1 MEIFEILKFAVDSD
15 ASDIHITVGSP
26 PILRIDGSM
35 KKIESPPLEKEEV
48 DRLIYDVMT
57 ENQRRELEETFEVD
71 FSRELSGIGR
81 FRVNVFYGR
90 QGKAAVLRII
100 KSDILSFEQLGL
112 PDIIRDLSSLDK
124 GLVLVTGPTGSG
136 KSTTLATMIDYI
148 NTNFEYHIITIE
160 DPIEFIHEPK
170 KSLINQRELHT
181 NTKSFTNALRSSL
194 REDPDVILL
203 GELRD
208 LETTSLAITAAET
221 GHLVFG
227 TLHTNSAAKTVNRVI
242 DQYPAE
248 EQGQIRSMLAE
259 SLRGVIAQILLP
271 KKGGGRVGA
280 FEILICTPA
289 ASNMIRE
296 DKIFQLDSII
306 QTSMKS
312 GMITM
317 DQSLAAL
324 IKQGQI
330 EPEVAYRH
338 ARDAKSVAKLA
349 GLVPVEESKT

>member
-1 MEIFEILKFAVDSD
+1 MEIFELLKFAVDKGGSD
-15 ASDIHITVGSP
+15 LHLSVGAP
-26 PILRIDGSM
+26 PMLRLDGKM
-35 KKIESPPLEKEEV
+35 KKIDSPPLEKEEV

-57 ENQRRELEETFEVD
+57 EDQRRILEETMEVD

-81 FRVNVFYGR
+81 FRINVFYGR
-90 QGKAAVLRII
+90 LGKGAVLRVIN
-100 KSDILSFEQLGL
+100 SEILSFEKLRL
-112 PDIIRDLSSLDK
+112 PPILKDMSSLDN
-124 GLVLVTGPTGSG
+124 GLILVTGPTGSG

-148 NTNFEYHIITIE
+148 NSNFEYHLITIE
-160 DPIEFIHEPK
+160 DQIEFIHTPK

-181 NTKSFTNALRSSL
+181 NTLSFSNALRSSL
-194 REDPDVILL
+194 REDPDVILV

-227 TLHTNSAAKTVNRVI
+227 TLHTNSAAKTVNRII

-248 EQGQIRSMLAE
+248 EQSQVRTMLAE
-259 SLRGVIAQILLP
+259 SLRGVVAQILLP

-306 QTSMKS
+306 QTSMKI
-312 GMITM
+312 GMVTM
-317 DQSLAAL
+317 DQSLANL
-324 IKQGQI
+324 IKEGLI
-330 EPEVAYRH
+330 EPEDAYKH

-349 GLVPVEESKT
+349 GLATIE

>member
-1 MEIFEILKFAVDSD
+1 MEIFELLKFAVDTGGSD
-15 ASDIHITVGSP
+15 LHLSVGVP
-26 PILRIDGSM
+26 PMLRLDGKM
-35 KKIESPPLEKEEV
+35 KKIDSPPLEKEEV
-48 DRLIYDVMT
+48 DKLIYDVMT
-57 ENQRRELEETFEVD
+57 EDQRGILEETLEVD

-81 FRVNVFYGR
+81 FRINVFYGR
-90 QGKAAVLRII
+90 LGKGAVLRVIN
-100 KSDILSFEQLGL
+100 SEILSFEQLGL
-112 PDIIRDLSSLDK
+112 PTVLKEFASMDK

-148 NTNFEYHIITIE
+148 NSNFEYHIITIE
-160 DPIEFIHEPK
+160 DPIEFIHKPK

-181 NTKSFTNALRSSL
+181 NTLSFTNALRSSL
-194 REDPDVILL
+194 REDPDVILV

-221 GHLVFG
+221 GHLVLG
-227 TLHTNSAAKTVNRVI
+227 TLHTNSAAKTVNRII

-248 EQGQIRSMLAE
+248 EQSQVRTMLAE
-259 SLRGVIAQILLP
+259 SLRGVVAQILLP

-306 QTSMKS
+306 QTSMKI
-312 GMITM
+312 GMATM
-317 DQSLAAL
+317 DQSLAKL
-324 IKQGQI
+324 IKEGLI
-330 EPEVAYRH
+330 EPEDAYKH
-338 ARDAKSVAKLA
+338 ARDANSVAKLA
-349 GLVPVEESKT
+349 GLATIG

>member
-1 MEIFEILKFAVDSD
+1 MEIFELLKFAVDIGGSD
-15 ASDIHITVGSP
+15 LHLSVGVP
-26 PILRIDGSM
+26 PMLRLDGKM
-35 KKIESPPLEKEEV
+35 KKIDSPPLEKEEV
-48 DRLIYDVMT
+48 DKLIYDVMT
-57 ENQRRELEETFEVD
+57 EDQRGVLEETLEVD
-71 FSRELSGIGR
+71 FSRELRGIGR
-81 FRVNVFYGR
+81 FRINVFYGR
-90 QGKAAVLRII
+90 LGKGAVLRVIN
-100 KSDILSFEQLGL
+100 SEILSFEQLGL
-112 PDIIRDLSSLDK
+112 PTVLKEFASMDK

-148 NTNFEYHIITIE
+148 NSTFEYHIITIE
-160 DPIEFIHEPK
+160 DPIEFIHKPK
-170 KSLINQRELHT
+170 KSLISQRELHT
-181 NTKSFTNALRSSL
+181 NTLSFTNALRSSL
-194 REDPDVILL
+194 REDPDVILV

-248 EQGQIRSMLAE
+248 EQSQVRTMLAE
-259 SLRGVIAQILLP
+259 SLRGVVAQILLP

-306 QTSMKS
+306 QTSMKI
-312 GMITM
+312 GMATM
-317 DQSLAAL
+317 DQSLAKL
-324 IKQGQI
+324 IKEGLV
-330 EPEVAYRH
+330 EPEDAYRH
-338 ARDAKSVAKLA
+338 ARDANSVAKLA
-349 GLVPVEESKT
+349 GLATIG

>member
-1 MEIFEILKFAVDSD
+1 VEIFELLKFAVDSGG
-15 ASDIHITVGSP
+15 SDLHLSVGAP
-26 PILRIDGSM
+26 PMLRLDGRM
-35 KKIESPPLEKEEV
+35 KKVDSPSLEKEEV

-57 ENQRRELEETFEVD
+57 EDQRRILEETLELD

-81 FRVNVFYGR
+81 FRINVFYGR
-90 QGKAAVLRII
+90 LGKGAVLRVIN
-100 KSDILSFEQLGL
+100 SEILSFDQLGL
-112 PDIIRDLSSLDK
+112 PAILKDFASMDK

-148 NTNFEYHIITIE
+148 NSNYEYHIITIE
-160 DPIEFIHEPK
+160 DPIEFIHKPK

-181 NTKSFTNALRSSL
+181 NTLSYSNALRSSL
-194 REDPDVILL
+194 REDPDVILV

-227 TLHTNSAAKTVNRVI
+227 TLHTNSAAKTVNRII

-248 EQGQIRSMLAE
+248 EQSQVRTMLAE
-259 SLRGVIAQILLP
+259 SLRGVVAQILLP

-280 FEILICTPA
+280 FEILLCTPA

-306 QTSMKS
+306 QTSMKI
-312 GMITM
+312 GMATM
-317 DQSLAAL
+317 DQSLANL
-324 IKQGQI
+324 IKEGLI
-330 EPEVAYRH
+330 EPEDAYKH
-338 ARDAKSVAKLA
+338 SRDAKSVAKLA
-349 GLVPVEESKT
+349 GLATIE

>member
-1 MEIFEILKFAVDSD
+1 MEIFELLKFAVDKGGSD
-15 ASDIHITVGSP
+15 LHLSVGAP
-26 PILRIDGSM
+26 PMLRLDGKM
-35 KKIESPPLEKEEV
+35 KKIDSPPLEKEEV

-57 ENQRRELEETFEVD
+57 EDQRRILEETMEVD

-81 FRVNVFYGR
+81 FRINVFYGR
-90 QGKAAVLRII
+90 LGKGAVLRVIN
-100 KSDILSFEQLGL
+100 SEILSFEKLGL
-112 PDIIRDLSSLDK
+112 PPILKDMSSLDN
-124 GLVLVTGPTGSG
+124 GLILVTGPTGSG

-148 NTNFEYHIITIE
+148 NSNFEYHLITIE
-160 DPIEFIHEPK
+160 DPIEFIHTPK

-181 NTKSFTNALRSSL
+181 NTLSFSNALRSSL
-194 REDPDVILL
+194 REDPDVILV

-227 TLHTNSAAKTVNRVI
+227 TLHTNSAAKTVNRII

-248 EQGQIRSMLAE
+248 EQSQVRTMLAE
-259 SLRGVIAQILLP
+259 SLRGVVAQILLP

-306 QTSMKS
+306 QTSMKI
-312 GMITM
+312 GMVTM
-317 DQSLAAL
+317 DQSLANL
-324 IKQGQI
+324 IKEGLI
-330 EPEVAYRH
+330 EPEDAYKH

-349 GLVPVEESKT
+349 GLATIE

>member
-1 MEIFEILKFAVDSD
+1 MEIFELLKFAVDSGG
-15 ASDIHITVGSP
+15 SDLHLSVGAP
-26 PILRIDGSM
+26 PMLRLDGRM
-35 KKIESPPLEKEEV
+35 KKVDSPPLEKEEV

-57 ENQRRELEETFEVD
+57 EDQRRILEETLELD

-81 FRVNVFYGR
+81 FRINVFYGR
-90 QGKAAVLRII
+90 LGKGAVLRVIN
-100 KSDILSFEQLGL
+100 SDILSFDQLGL
-112 PDIIRDLSSLDK
+112 PAILKDFASMDK

-148 NTNFEYHIITIE
+148 NSNYEYHIITIE
-160 DPIEFIHEPK
+160 DPIEFIHKPK

-181 NTKSFTNALRSSL
+181 NTLSYSNALRSSL
-194 REDPDVILL
+194 REDPDVILV

-227 TLHTNSAAKTVNRVI
+227 TLHTNSAAKTVNRII

-248 EQGQIRSMLAE
+248 EQSQVRTMLAE
-259 SLRGVIAQILLP
+259 SLRGVVAQILLP

-280 FEILICTPA
+280 FEILLCTPA

-306 QTSMKS
+306 QTSMKI
-312 GMITM
+312 GMATM
-317 DQSLAAL
+317 DQSLANL
-324 IKQGQI
+324 IKEGLI
-330 EPEVAYRH
+330 EPEDAYKH
-338 ARDAKSVAKLA
+338 SRDAKSVAKLA
-349 GLVPVEESKT
+349 GLATIE

>member
-1 MEIFEILKFAVDSD
+1 VEIFELLKFAVDSGG
-15 ASDIHITVGSP
+15 SDLHLSVGAP
-26 PILRIDGSM
+26 PMLRLDGRMNKID
-35 KKIESPPLEKEEV
+35 SPPLEKEEV

-57 ENQRRELEETFEVD
+57 EDQRAILEETMEVD

-81 FRVNVFYGR
+81 FRINVFYGR
-90 QGKAAVLRII
+90 LGKGAVLRVIN
-100 KSDILSFEQLGL
+100 SEILTFDQLGL
-112 PDIIRDLSSLDK
+112 PEVLKEFASMDK

-148 NTNFEYHIITIE
+148 NANQEYHIITIE
-160 DPIEFIHEPK
+160 DPIEFIHKPK

-181 NTKSFTNALRSSL
+181 NTLSFTNALRSSL
-194 REDPDVILL
+194 REDPDVILV

-227 TLHTNSAAKTVNRVI
+227 TLHTNSASKTVNRII

-248 EQGQIRSMLAE
+248 EQDQVRTMLAE
-259 SLRGVIAQILLP
+259 SLRGVVAQILLP

-289 ASNMIRE
+289 ASNMVRE

-306 QTSMKS
+306 QTSMKI

-317 DQSLAAL
+317 DQSLANL
-324 IKQGQI
+324 IKEGLI
-330 EPEVAYRH
+330 EPEDAYKH
-338 ARDAKSVAKLA
+338 ARNAKSVAKLA
-349 GLVPVEESKT
+349 GLATIE

>member
-1 MEIFEILKFAVDSD
+1 MEIFEILKFAVDSG
-15 ASDIHITVGSP
+15 ASDIHLTVGAP
-26 PILRIDGSM
+26 PMLRLDGKI
-35 KKIESPPLEKEEV
+35 KKIDSPPLEKEEV
-48 DRLIYDVMT
+48 DRLVYDVMT
-57 ENQRRELEETFEVD
+57 EEQRRELEEHLEVD
-71 FSRELSGIGR
+71 FSRDLSGIGR
-81 FRVNVFYGR
+81 FRVNVFFGR
-90 QGKAAVLRII
+90 LGKAAVMRII

-112 PDIIRDLSSLDK
+112 PEVIREMSSFDK

-136 KSTTLATMIDYI
+136 KSTTLASMIDYI
-148 NTNFEYHIITIE
+148 NSNFEYHLITIE
-160 DPIEFIHEPK
+160 DPIEFIHHPK

-181 NTKSFTNALRSSL
+181 NTKSFTAALRSSL
-194 REDPDVILL
+194 REDPDVILV

-227 TLHTNSAAKTVNRVI
+227 TLHTNSASKTVNRVI

-248 EQGQIRSMLAE
+248 EQGQIRTMLAE
-259 SLRGVIAQILLP
+259 SLRGVVAQVLLP
-271 KKGGGRVGA
+271 KKGGGRVAA

-306 QTSMKS
+306 QTSLKL

-324 IKQGQI
+324 LKEGLI
-330 EPEVAYRH
+330 EEDDAYHH
-338 ARDAKSVAKLA
+338 ARDAKTVAKLA
-349 GLVPVEESKT
+349 GLATVE